1 MKAYKSLADDIQSLL
16 VRYISGIDESERNV
30 LSKNSDIFMIRAE
43 IVASL
48 ILSLINLDNRFV
60 VGIPV
65 IVGLNLFSLT
75 QLRVILNDMFLG

>member
-43 IVASL
+43 IVTSL
-48 ILSLINLDNRFV
+48 ILSLINPDDRFV
-60 VGIPV
+60 ISVPV
-65 IVGLNLFSLT
+65 IVCFNFFSLT
-75 QLRVILNDMFLG
+75 

>member
-1 MKAYKSLADDIQSLL
+1 MKSYKSLANNIQPLL
-16 VRYISGIDESERNV
+16 VGDISCIDESERNV